1 MKIFLTGGSGFLGQ
15 HLVKR
20 LKDEGH
26 EVVAP
31 SSRECNLRVNDDL
44 SKFMNRYDAIF
55 HLAAYTQAGDWC
67 LTHPGEQWVVN
78 QQINTNVLNWWQQ
91 QQSMARMVAVGTSC
105 SYAPASD
112 LVETQYMNG
121 EPIESLYTYAM
132 TKRMLLQGLRA
143 INNQY
148 GLDYLYVVPSTL
160 YGAGY
165 HQDGRQMHFIFDLI
179 RKILRGRE
187 FGETVTLWGD
197 GHQSREIVHVDD
209 FITNLLSLF
218 NLGASDIYNLG
229 SGTEHSIREFAKVIC
244 ELTNFEFDRI
254 EFDTSKYVGAKSKVL
269 NISKSKALLPN
280 YSHRNLES
288 GIGEVIDWF
297 EKTKSFH

>member
-1 MKIFLTGGSGFLGQ
+1 MRVFLTGGSGFLGQ
-15 HLVKR
+15 HLVRR
-20 LKDEGH
+20 LREGGH
-26 EVVAP
+26 SVIAP
-31 SSRECNLRVNDDL
+31 TSRECNLRSSDEL
-44 SKFMNRYDAIF
+44 TKFKDTYDVIF

-67 LTHPGEQWVVN
+67 LKHPGEQWIVN

-91 QQSMARMVAVGTSC
+91 QESAVRMVSIGTSC

-112 LVETQYMNG
+112 LVETEYMSG

-143 INNQY
+143 LHNQY
-148 GLDYLYVVPSTL
+148 GLEYLYVVPSTL
-160 YGAGY
+160 YGVGY

-209 FITNLLSLF
+209 FITNLLSL
-218 NLGASDIYNLG
+218 LDLQASDIYNLG
-229 SGTEHSIREFAKVIC
+229 SGTESSIREFAKIIC
-244 ELTNFEFDRI
+244 ELTNFDFNRI
-254 EFDTSKYVGAKSKVL
+254 KFDTSMYVGARSKVL
-269 NISKSKALLPN
+269 NISKSKALLAN
-280 YSHRNLES
+280 YSDRNLKS
-288 GIGEVIDWF
+288 GIHEVIDWF

>member
-1 MKIFLTGGSGFLGQ
+1 MRFFLTGGSGFLGQ
-15 HLVKR
+15 HLVRR
-20 LKDEGH
+20 LIDDGH
-26 EVVAP
+26 SVIAP
-31 SSRECNLRVNDDL
+31 TSKECNLRVSDEL
-44 SKFMNRYDAIF
+44 SKFTDSYDAIF

-67 LTHPGEQWVVN
+67 LTHPGEQWVIN

-91 QQSMARMVAVGTSC
+91 QEPKVRLVAIGTSC

-112 LVETQYMNG
+112 LTETQYMCG

-143 INNQY
+143 LNNQY

-197 GHQSREIVHVDD
+197 GHQSREIIHVDD
-209 FITNLLSLF
+209 FISNLLNLF
-218 NLGASDIYNLG
+218 YSGANDIYNLG
-229 SGTEHSIREFAKVIC
+229 SGSEYSIREFAKIIC
-244 ELTNFEFDRI
+244 ELTNFDFNRI
-254 EFDTSKYVGAKSKVL
+254 NFDTSKYVGAKSKVL
-269 NISKSKALLPN
+269 NISKSKALLAN
-280 YSHRNLES
+280 YSDRNLEI
-288 GIGEVIDWF
+288 GIHEVIDWF
-297 EKTKSFH
+297 EETKSFY